1 MKNTAKPS
9 RPASRAA
16 APVSAPRPVVIHG
29 VDFSGADSGGASKIR
44 IAERELKSRSGV
56 RVRGRLDRHGLRRAI
71 LESREDGREHLWR
84 IDAPFGLPLAC
95 FTDARPDGLDEV
107 LAGRELSWLA
117 VAEWMSGFATPR
129 EWRAAMRDAS
139 RKEPKRTCD
148 RVFATP
154 LAPMNLR
161 VFKQTF
167 TLIKEIALPLAKEGV
182 AIMPVSMP
190 ADGSAPAVRV
200 CEGCPASVLKRR
212 EWPAKGYKGGGEP
225 PRRVREELVRLLRH
239 EGIEI
244 PSDIAVEAI
253 NDEEGDLLDAI
264 ILTTRPF
271 DEPHPP
277 EALVE
282 AWVY

>member
-1 MKNTAKPS
+1 MKNTAKPARS
-9 RPASRAA
+9 TASAV
-16 APVSAPRPVVIHG
+16 PPRPIVIHG

-44 IAERELKSRSGV
+44 IAERELKPRSAV

-71 LESREDGREHLWR
+71 LESRNDGREHLWR

-95 FTDARPDGLDEV
+95 FTDAMPEGFEEV

-148 RVFATP
+148 REFATP

-167 TLIKEIALPLAKEGV
+167 TLIKEIALPLAREGV

-190 ADGSAPAVRV
+190 ADGSTPAVRV

-239 EGIEI
+239 EGLEI

-264 ILTTRPF
+264 ILTMRPF
-271 DEPHPP
+271 DVPHPP